1 MKHHDIRFTVFTP
14 TFNRGYLLEN
24 VYRSLQRQ
32 TFRDFEWLVVDDGS
46 ADNTMELLE
55 QWSREE
61 NFFPIV
67 YCRVPNGGKHRA
79 INHGL
84 SMARG
89 ELFFIL
95 DSDDEL
101 TETALE
107 VADRVEKTIPL
118 NQKDQFCGICGL
130 KGTSKD
136 APLGTTFSGKE
147 YLDITHIE
155 RDNYT
160 MDGDKAEI
168 YYSDILENYP
178 FPEFSGENFL
188 VESVVWERMAWDGYK
203 IRYFNEIIYLCEYLP
218 DGLTKNS
225 GQLLVRNP
233 KGYGLSIR
241 QRTAFGMLKGRDK
254 WEARWRYYRLLKTS
268 LTVKEIAG
276 NLAMS
281 RFGLLGGL
289 FVLKIYSK
297 VRCKK

>member
-1 MKHHDIRFTVFTP
+1 MKQYNKRFTVFTP
-14 TFNRGYLLEN
+14 TYNRGHLLET

-32 TFRDFEWLVVDDGS
+32 TFRDFEWLVIDDGS
-46 ADNTMELLE
+46 ADNTLELLE

-241 QRTAFGMLKGRDK
+241 QRTAFGILKGRKK
-254 WEARWRYYRLLKTS
+254 WDAKWQYYNLLKSS
-268 LTVKEIAG
+268 LTLKEIAD
-276 NLAMS
+276 NLGMS
-281 RFGLLGGL
+281 QIGLLSGL
-289 FVLKIYSK
+289 FALKIYSK
-297 VRCKK
+297 ICCKH